1 MEAGAKREVPSSSS
15 GYFGLVV
22 MHVEISHR
30 RRGLLPVAVIDGNGI

>member
-15 GYFGLVV
+15 GYFGEVV
-22 MHVEISHR
+22 MHVEISHW